1 MIADKNGTTRSCDV
15 HDHTFDGIERKFVD
29 GTPGS
34 YSIQIG
40 LQINFILNR
49 IDWSTGCPRMFY
61 TQKCKILRIFITIK
75 AIEFGILIYLS
86 DTAVLLAFW
95 RI

>member
-15 HDHTFDGIERKFVD
+15 HDHTFGGIERKFVD

-34 YSIQIG
+34 YSIQIS

-49 IDWSTGCPRMFY
+49 IDWSIEDCIISILWNSRGHKTR
-61 TQKCKILRIFITIK
+61 KIK
-75 AIEFGILIYLS
+75 NMNVE
-86 DTAVLLAFW
+86 
-95 RI
+95 